1 MLGLQQMMSHTS
13 NSLNYKITP
22 QLLNLKKK
30 KNLIHEVIH
39 ELLKV
44 VYVMQLMFSF
54 ITCFI

>member
-1 MLGLQQMMSHTS
+1 MKDNASVAEF
-13 NSLNYKITP
+13 K
-22 QLLNLKKK
+22 KKK

>member
-1 MLGLQQMMSHTS
+1 MKDNASVAEF
-13 NSLNYKITP
+13 
-22 QLLNLKKK
+22 KKK

>member
-1 MLGLQQMMSHTS
+1 MKDNASVAEF
-13 NSLNYKITP
+13 
-22 QLLNLKKK
+22 KKK
-30 KNLIHEVIH
+30 IH